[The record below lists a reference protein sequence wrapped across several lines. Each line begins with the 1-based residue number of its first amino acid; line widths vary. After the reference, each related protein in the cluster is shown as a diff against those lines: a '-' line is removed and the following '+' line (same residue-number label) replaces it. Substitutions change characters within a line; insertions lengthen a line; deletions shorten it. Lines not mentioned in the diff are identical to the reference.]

1 MADKAE
7 PFKFTTN
14 VPVPCEIRF
23 VDIRPGKLW
32 TDTKGVTKKLPAQ
45 VSVKGKFGSV
55 DTICFLPGPAWK
67 NVKCLAAGG
76 VIEEGPALEAANDEE
91 LAQPFSAPVLH
102 GKVTLTLAKPAG
114 ERYETLVV
122 DDGKVAAQPAGRVAS
137 PYVKPS
143 GPSIGAVPGMD
154 DEGFPDEEYG
164 RSVQSPDG
172 VDPYLEPP
180 KAPTPHRVPNVP
192 PAVAPVAEQKAKVV
206 RAYLDLFAWMRTQ
219 PEMKDVPLDVVQS
232 ASATIWI
239 EWNKRQLVK

>member
-67 NVKCLAAGG
+67 NVKSLAAGG
-76 VIEEGPALEAANDEE
+76 VIAEEPALSAANDEGLE
-91 LAQPFSAPVLH
+91 AVVACPVLH
-102 GKVTLTLAKPAG
+102 GKVTMTLAKPAG
-114 ERYETLVV
+114 ERYESFVV
-122 DDGKVAAQPAGRVAS
+122 DSGKVAPQGEGRVAS

-143 GPSIGAVPGMD
+143 GPSKGNLPFDEESFPSQEYGESIHGAEGN
-154 DEGFPDEEYG
+154 DEGAYADPRPLPAFHKPPQTKAAETAPLAAKKAALFDEYMSLTGLVRKHSGHTSDEAIQATTF
-164 RSVQSPDG
+164 SIFKMWKDG
-172 VDPYLEPP
+172 G
-180 KAPTPHRVPNVP
+180 
-192 PAVAPVAEQKAKVV
+192 
-206 RAYLDLFAWMRTQ
+206 
-219 PEMKDVPLDVVQS
+219 
-232 ASATIWI
+232 
-239 EWNKRQLVK
+239 LV